1 MVSKKQKTKTTAVAG
16 STPPPALEN
25 QVKNVPQERLQKARI
40 LLRKV
45 DSILKDKGVEAAIK
59 ALMHTRL
66 EIPLT
71 ATTCSWLD
79 DYRDM
84 LDLWYAGL
92 MPKVVD
98 EFNAYGFRRAR
109 NIAHRSIA
117 AIKQTRLIPYYLI
130 CDRVFEQMGERKR
143 LSVRD
148 VEAQQLQKYPK
159 VFSIDEVDEEEL
171 NRGTHY

>member
-1 MVSKKQKTKTTAVAG
+1 MVSRKQKTKKTALAG
-16 STPPPALEN
+16 RAKQPALEN
-25 QVKNVPQERLQKARI
+25 KVKNVFQERLQKARI

-45 DSILKDKGVEAAIK
+45 DSILKDEGVEAAMK
-59 ALMHTRL
+59 ALMHIRL

-84 LDLWYAGL
+84 LDLWYAEL
-92 MPKVVD
+92 MPEVVA
-98 EFNAYGFRRAR
+98 EFNTYGFRRAR
-109 NIAHRSIA
+109 DIAHRSIA
-117 AIKQTRLIPYYLI
+117 AIKQSRLIPYYLI
-130 CDRVFEQMGERKR
+130 CERVFEQMGDRKR

-148 VEAQQLQKYPK
+148 VEAMQPETYPK

-171 NRGTHY
+171 NRGTCY

>member
-1 MVSKKQKTKTTAVAG
+1 MVLRKQKTKTTDVAG
-16 STPPPALEN
+16 STPVPAPEN
-25 QVKNVPQERLQKARI
+25 QVKNGLGERLRKARI

-66 EIPLT
+66 EIPQN
-71 ATTCSWLD
+71 TTICGWLD

-92 MPKVVD
+92 MPKVAA
-98 EFNAYGFRRAR
+98 EFKAYGFRRAR

-130 CDRVFEQMGERKR
+130 CDRVFEQMEERKR

-148 VEAQQLQKYPK
+148 VEDQQPQTYPK

-171 NRGTHY
+171 NRGTCY